1 MEQTARH
8 DVRRLVAVLI
18 APAAIPAWRSY
29 RAVCA
34 AVAVGVCWR
43 SSMPDAI
50 RATSRN
56 RRRVGRVWLSLT
68 ALSGRCRYVARP
80 SALTPPGAPVL
91 PRTDY

>member
-43 SSMPDAI
+43 SSMPDAV
-50 RATSRN
+50 RHLQEPAD
-56 RRRVGRVWLSLT
+56 
-68 ALSGRCRYVARP
+68 
-80 SALTPPGAPVL
+80 VL
-91 PRTDY
+91 GVYGCP

>member
-56 RRRVGRVWLSLT
+56 PPTCWACTVVPNGVVGT
-68 ALSGRCRYVARP
+68 
-80 SALTPPGAPVL
+80 L
-91 PRTDY
+91 PI

>member
-34 AVAVGVCWR
+34 AVAVGVCWS
-43 SSMPDAI
+43 SSMPDAV
-50 RATSRN
+50 ATSRN
-56 RRRVGRVWLSLT
+56 PPTCWP
-68 ALSGRCRYVARP
+68 YMVAV
-80 SALTPPGAPVL
+80 STE
-91 PRTDY
+91 